1 MFVLAKLFLL
11 FALPGNVLVVLLA
24 ASAGL
29 LFWRGE
35 RGRRIGRA
43 LAALLALLALA
54 VAATAFPDRLL
65 APLEDR
71 FPPPAVLPER
81 IDGIVVLG
89 GSVDELVS
97 EARGQVALTQAAAR
111 LSETVTLARRYPD
124 ARILFSGGS
133 GRLFPGKLSE
143 AVLAERF
150 VTALGIAAARLTL
163 EDRSRNT
170 YENALFSQR
179 LAHPKPGE
187 RWLLVT
193 SAAHMPRAVGVFRAA
208 GWSVIAYPVDYR
220 TMGDGNSSH
229 RLDFAASLE
238 VLDAAAKEWMGLVVY
253 RLLGRTRE
261 LFPAP

>member
-11 FALPGNVLVVLLA
+11 LALPGNALVILLA
-24 ASAGL
+24 ASAVL
-29 LFWRGE
+29 IFWRGE
-35 RGRRIGRA
+35 RVPRIGRA
-43 LAALLALLALA
+43 LVALLALAALA
-54 VAATAFPDRLL
+54 VAATALPDRLL
-65 APLEDR
+65 APLENR
-71 FPPPAVLPER
+71 FSPPASLPER
-81 IDGIVVLG
+81 IEGIVVLG
-89 GSVDELVS
+89 GSIDELVS

-111 LSETVTLARRYPD
+111 LSETVALARRYPD

-150 VTALGIAAARLTL
+150 VTALGIDAARLTL

-179 LAHPKPGE
+179 LVHPMPGE

-193 SAAHMPRAVGVFRAA
+193 SAAHMPRAVGVFRQA
-208 GWSVIAYPVDYR
+208 GWNVIPYPVDYR
-220 TMGDGNSSH
+220 TMAEGNSS
-229 RLDFAASLE
+229 RGFDFAGSLE
-238 VLDAAAKEWMGLVVY
+238 VLDDAAREWMGLLAY

-261 LFPAP
+261 LVPAP

>member
-1 MFVLAKLFLL
+1 MFVLSKLFLL
-11 FALPGNVLVVLLA
+11 FALPGNFLVVLLA
-24 ASAGL
+24 AGAVL

-43 LAALLALLALA
+43 LVALLALVALA

-65 APLEDR
+65 APLENR
-71 FPPPAVLPER
+71 FPPPAALPER

-97 EARGQVALTQAAAR
+97 EARGQLTLTQAAAR
-111 LSETVTLARRYPD
+111 LSETVALARRYPD
-124 ARILFSGGS
+124 ARILFTGGS

-143 AVLAERF
+143 ADLAERF
-150 VTALGIAAARLTL
+150 FTALGIAAARLTL

-170 YENALFSQR
+170 YENVLFSQH
-179 LAHPKPGE
+179 LAQPKPGE

-208 GWSVIAYPVDYR
+208 AWSVIPYPVDYR
-220 TMGDGNSSH
+220 TMGEGRSS
-229 RLDFAASLE
+229 RRFGFAASLE
-238 VLDAAAKEWMGLVVY
+238 VLDDAAKEWMGLIVY
-253 RLLGRTRE
+253 RILGRTTA